1 MLLSMHGIFMQDD
14 KSGSGGGDLGDLTI
28 GDPNECDMVRDYSIW
43 ILGDPDLA
51 RILEWL
57 TLAFRN
63 KCPTGEETGFVRL
76 YVQYTTTSLLLEVQ
90 AVLFCG
96 RMQELCVLEV
106 KLTLDL
112 TVVAWA

>member
-1 MLLSMHGIFMQDD
+1 MHGIFMQDE
-14 KSGSGGGDLGDLTI
+14 KSGSGGSDLGDLTI

-51 RILEWL
+51 GED
-57 TLAFRN
+57 
-63 KCPTGEETGFVRL
+63 TGMADACIQKQVSDRRGDGFVVRL

-90 AVLFCG
+90 AVFFCG